1 MPILGS
7 VNVCAKRT
15 TLVLVILLSVTFSV
29 IADRGKYIGSQRSDK
44 YHYPWCKW
52 AQRIQPWN
60 EIWFSTVAEAREA
73 GYVPCKVCK
82 PPLRDYPSEME
93 IESEHRQEADETE
106 MDQSNTQQVVG
117 TDHKASQT
125 EAKDQWGIPV
135 WVYQMAILIFI
146 AIIVIIVAIYQEKAE
161 RNRKRE
167 QQNIEGWL
175 SRHFECLPKQAQEKL
190 LDLRSE
196 KRGKPRYPTNWKKI
210 STEIRGKRPSCEVC
224 GRRTSHIH
232 HRKYRLF
239 RTYKPDDLIALCCM
253 CHYFVHPRGS
263 MTRDA
268 YRQHNQGK

>member
-1 MPILGS
+1 MSILVS
-7 VNVCAKRT
+7 AHVCAKRA
-15 TLVLVILLSVTFSV
+15 TLVLVILLSVAFSV
-29 IADRGKYIGSQRSDK
+29 IADTGKYIGSQRSDK

-60 EIWFSTVAEAREA
+60 EIWFSSAAEAREA

-82 PPLRDYPSEME
+82 PPLRDYPSETE
-93 IESEHRQEADETE
+93 IESERRQEADETE
-106 MDQSNTQQVVG
+106 MDQSDTQQVVE
-117 TDHKASQT
+117 TDHKASKT

-146 AIIVIIVAIYQEKAE
+146 AIIVIIVEYI
-161 RNRKRE
+161 RKRE
-167 QQNIEGWL
+167 QQDIEDWL
-175 SRHFECLPKQAQEKL
+175 NQHFTSLPKKAQEKL
-190 LDLRSE
+190 LELRSE
-196 KRGKPRYPTNWKKI
+196 KRGKPRYPNNWEKI
-210 STEIRGKRPSCEVC
+210 SAEIRGKRPSCGVC

-239 RTYKPDDLIALCCM
+239 RTYKPDELIALCYM

-268 YRQHNQGK
+268 YRKHKSGK